1 MGSTEPISALPHL
14 LALLMN
20 SGIDMTWE
28 VDLFGSAKVAYYFL
42 LVLIFL

>member
-28 VDLFGSAKVAYYFL
+28 VDLFGSAKVAYFL